1 MLMPMVRQA
10 ASVWTLAMVLIAF
23 GLTTAALGQAS
34 KASGIVTAGKTKVTI
49 ASAMAVGY
57 KAPNGQLISV
67 LLSDKPANA
76 KEFATDT
83 RIGAGQSYVA
93 GIFEG
98 AWKSQHADKRLSGF
112 MFTIDSKGTLL
123 TEEFLVGGQNNTF
136 MIGSDEYV
144 LNLKSTSPRL
154 VGSIKTKK
162 PSIDIGGGRTAGLDA
177 TFDVAVGAPG
187 K

>member
-1 MLMPMVRQA
+1 MTKVRRG
-10 ASVWTLAMVLIAF
+10 ASMWTLAMALIAV
-23 GLTTAALGQAS
+23 GVTTTALGQAS
-34 KASGIVTAGKTKVTI
+34 KAQGTVTVGKTKVTI
-49 ASAMAVGY
+49 ANAMAVGY

-67 LLSDKPANA
+67 LLSDKPASA

-83 RIGAGQSYVA
+83 RIGAGESYVA

-98 AWKSQHADKRLSGF
+98 AWKSQHAGKELSGF
-112 MFTIDSKGTLL
+112 TFTIGPKGTLM

-136 MIGSDEYV
+136 MIGSDHYV
-144 LNLKSTSPRL
+144 LDLKSTSPRL

-162 PSIDIGGGRTAGLDA
+162 PSVDLGGGRTAGIDA

>member
-1 MLMPMVRQA
+1 MRKGRWAAAVGMLAMGVIAVGWATTVWGQA
-10 ASVWTLAMVLIAF
+10 A
-23 GLTTAALGQAS
+23 
-34 KASGIVTAGKTKVTI
+34 KAQGTVTVGKTKVTI

-83 RIGAGQSYVA
+83 RIGPGESYVA

-98 AWKSQHADKRLSGF
+98 AWKSQHAGKRFSGF
-112 MFTIDSKGTLL
+112 MFTIGPKGTLMI
-123 TEEFLVGGQNNTF
+123 EEFLIGGQNNTF
-136 MIGSDEYV
+136 SIGSDEYV
-144 LNLKSTSPRL
+144 LELKSTAPRL
-154 VGSIKTKK
+154 VGSLKTKK
-162 PSIDIGGGRTAGLDA
+162 PSIDVGGGRTVGLDA

>member
-1 MLMPMVRQA
+1 
-10 ASVWTLAMVLIAF
+10 
-23 GLTTAALGQAS
+23 
-34 KASGIVTAGKTKVTI
+34 
-49 ASAMAVGY
+49 
-57 KAPNGQLISV
+57 
-67 LLSDKPANA
+67 
-76 KEFATDT
+76 
-83 RIGAGQSYVA
+83 
-93 GIFEG
+93 
-98 AWKSQHADKRLSGF
+98 

>member
-1 MLMPMVRQA
+1 MLLVRRRRA
-10 ASVWTLAMVLIAF
+10 AVWTFAMVLVAF
-23 GLTTAALGQAS
+23 GVAPAALGQAS
-34 KASGIVTAGKTKVTI
+34 KAQGTVTVAKTKVTVTNV
-49 ASAMAVGY
+49 MAIGY
-57 KAPNGQLISV
+57 KAPNGQMISV

-83 RIGAGQSYVA
+83 RIGAGESYVP

-98 AWKSQHADKRLSGF
+98 AWKSQHGGKRLSGF
-112 MFTIDSKGTLL
+112 MFTIGPKGALL

-144 LNLKSTSPRL
+144 LDLKSTSPRL

-162 PSIDIGGGRTAGLDA
+162 PSVDIGGGRTVGLDA
-177 TFDVAVGAPG
+177 TFDVPVGAPG

>member
-1 MLMPMVRQA
+1 MRKGRWAAAVGMLAMGVIAVGWATTVWGQA
-10 ASVWTLAMVLIAF
+10 AKAQGTVMV
-23 GLTTAALGQAS
+23 
-34 KASGIVTAGKTKVTI
+34 GKTKVTI

-83 RIGAGQSYVA
+83 RIGPGESYVA

-98 AWKSQHADKRLSGF
+98 AWKSQHAGKRFSGF
-112 MFTIDSKGTLL
+112 MFTIGPKGTLMI
-123 TEEFLVGGQNNTF
+123 EEFLIGGQNNTF
-136 MIGSDEYV
+136 SIGSDEYV
-144 LNLKSTSPRL
+144 LELKSTAPRL
-154 VGSIKTKK
+154 VGSLKTKK
-162 PSIDIGGGRTAGLDA
+162 PSIDVGGGRTVGLDA

>member
-1 MLMPMVRQA
+1 MPMVRQA

-34 KASGIVTAGKTKVTI
+34 KASGIVTVGKTKVTI

-93 GIFEG
+93 R
-98 AWKSQHADKRLSGF
+98 KR
-112 MFTIDSKGTLL
+112 
-123 TEEFLVGGQNNTF
+123 
-136 MIGSDEYV
+136 
-144 LNLKSTSPRL
+144 
-154 VGSIKTKK
+154 
-162 PSIDIGGGRTAGLDA
+162 
-177 TFDVAVGAPG
+177 
-187 K
+187 

>member
-1 MLMPMVRQA
+1 MVRRGA
-10 ASVWTLAMVLIAF
+10 AVWTLAMVLIAF
-23 GLTTAALGQAS
+23 GLTTTVLGQAS
-34 KASGIVTAGKTKVTI
+34 KAQGTVTVGKTKVTI
-49 ASAMAVGY
+49 ASGMAVGY

-83 RIGAGQSYVA
+83 RIGAGESYVA

-98 AWKSQHADKRLSGF
+98 AWKSQHVGNKLSGF
-112 MFTIDSKGTLL
+112 MFTVGPKGTVM
-123 TEEFLVGGQNNTF
+123 TEEFLVGGRNNTF
-136 MIGSDEYV
+136 SIGSDEYV
-144 LNLKSTSPRL
+144 LDLKSTSPRL

-162 PSIDIGGGRTAGLDA
+162 PSIDVGGGRTVGVDA
-177 TFDVAVGAPG
+177 TFDLAVGAPP